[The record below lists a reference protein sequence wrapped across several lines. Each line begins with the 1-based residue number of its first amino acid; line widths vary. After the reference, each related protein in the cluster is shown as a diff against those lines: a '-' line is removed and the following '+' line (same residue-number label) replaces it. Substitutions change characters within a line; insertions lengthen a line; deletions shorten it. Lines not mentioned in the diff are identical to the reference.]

1 MPPAPRAYPQIPAG
15 TEALWFEEEVLD
27 HDDPEMQE
35 AVEASRRSLVEDEI
49 KRWEQVLRE
58 TLAPPPPP
66 PPSPPRHPDDDEQE
80 PWYYQLERELEQD
93 RIQQGLPPPPPPTP
107 GLHGLS

>member
-1 MPPAPRAYPQIPAG
+1 
-15 TEALWFEEEVLD
+15 
-27 HDDPEMQE
+27 MQE

-49 KRWEQVLRE
+49 KRWERVLHGN
-58 TLAPPPPP
+58 LPPPPP
-66 PPSPPRHPDDDEQE
+66 LPWTPPRHLDDEEQE
-80 PWYYQLERELEQD
+80 PWYVHLERELEQD